1 MARPGVLRRVLSA
14 PRVLAL
20 SALSSRPS
28 VSSAR
33 SAILTAMRRVLANGS
48 VLQLRA
54 RCIDGLASLLDVNR
68 GL

>member
-1 MARPGVLRRVLSA
+1 
-14 PRVLAL
+14 
-20 SALSSRPS
+20 
-28 VSSAR
+28 
-33 SAILTAMRRVLANGS
+33 MRRVLANGS